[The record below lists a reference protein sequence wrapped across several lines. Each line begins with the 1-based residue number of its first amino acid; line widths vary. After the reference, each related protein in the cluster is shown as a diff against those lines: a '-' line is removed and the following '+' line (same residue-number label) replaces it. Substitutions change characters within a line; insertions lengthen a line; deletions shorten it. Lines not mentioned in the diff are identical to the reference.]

1 MLSTRHALG
10 RTALLALFAALFF
23 GVSTEKVQAQNINA
37 FIQAVEAA
45 IDKGDFTGLR
55 SLVDKG
61 RDLSVRTALTFE
73 RNIVNASAS
82 DDEEAIE
89 KNRNYMNQLAV
100 TYKLAHDDPFLS
112 DREKWFKKLSKEQLV
127 QRGLAQKGLNEGFAA
142 KEKATATGNA
152 EQWNEAIKA
161 FDMMMRTALEYGDSF
176 LAVSGSEQC
185 AVAYK
190 ALSKDF
196 EEGYYWLKTEKIAE
210 EANLGRARDNAKAE
224 LASMKNYGKIK
235 RPDLIDLSLS
245 IPEAKKAWEVAY
257 KKSLVVELPEGA
269 SGGDGGAALVPP
281 KTTAKNEWV
290 EDKGFKEATIKRDK
304 VLLPWT
310 SPSMRNGEVTPFP
323 FWYGPVGLAKDTK
336 DKEFGGFF
344 GEASRVSWD
353 GKLRVD
359 YDGPDGKGKAKVVKT
374 KKGKPIT
381 HKFTATYDAGRKRK
395 MALEIYDYAFKVKV
409 FGTTFKYTDQGQ
421 LGMYLR
427 SQSAVKGKI
436 RGHDVTIVDSS
447 CDCRFND
454 YGEDCIIIGK
464 GKEQRADP
472 LGRYVYFKEE
482 GGWYPYEV
490 KIVQTD
496 GSVVRSRPYTGELA
510 PLKVE
515 FGTADGTRPDFLVV
529 KGDAEHSDFYFDVTR
544 AIDDIV
550 WVPPTNLTIHRG
562 AMTVGSGRNKGSIM
576 IGRGRSRGFKV
587 ETGRMNVW
595 SLCDAGEKGCW
606 MDGKV
611 IRDLGNS
618 KDLLA
623 EGKFVKVYGNAGEE
637 YHNFLAGRFSPT
649 VEVRKESAT
658 GSRVA
663 KEEMGIPT
671 GTSFQLGDMFFPKT
685 LKLDGAGKRGE
696 LVAQFSVKHPIFGE
710 MVSEWLKVD

>member
-245 IPEAKKAWEVAY
+245 ISEAKKAWEVAY
-257 KKSLVVELPEGA
+257 KKSLVVEAPEGA
-269 SGGDGGAALVPP
+269 EGESLAPP
-281 KTTAKNEWV
+281 KPAAEIVFVDDKKFRTVKFDPAKTPVPFYPLRGPESPTASPFYWV
-290 EDKGFKEATIKRDK
+290 SAKDRIAAFERGLKDFQY
-304 VLLPWT
+304 
-310 SPSMRNGEVTPFP
+310 FP
-323 FWYGPVGLAKDTK
+323 F
-336 DKEFGGFF
+336 
-344 GEASRVSWD
+344 GEKATVDYD
-353 GKLRVD
+353 GKLYVD
-359 YDGPDGKGKAKVVKT
+359 YDGPEGKGKRKQIKLKAK
-374 KKGKPIT
+374 KPVNVN
-381 HKFTATYDAGRKRK
+381 FTAYYDDGGKRK
-395 MALEIYDYAFKVKV
+395 LSLELIDTAFETDV
-409 FGTTFKYTDQGQ
+409 FGIRYKGDPKGRAQF
-421 LGMYLR
+421 LFR
-427 SQSAVKGKI
+427 SKSAIQGKI
-436 RGHDVTIVDSS
+436 RGHDVTLVDANSS
-447 CDCRFND
+447 TRFSD
-454 YGEDCIIIGK
+454 YGEDAVIIGK
-464 GKEQRADP
+464 GKSARVDP
-472 LGRYVYFKEE
+472 LGRYIFLPQED
-482 GGWYPYEV
+482 GLYPYEI
-490 KIVQTD
+490 KFPQKD
-496 GSVVRSRPYTGELA
+496 GNLIRTRPFSGELA
-510 PLKVE
+510 PLRVEWKGAGKVKP
-515 FGTADGTRPDFLVV
+515 TFLVA
-529 KGDAEHSDFYFDVTR
+529 KGEGEFTDFYVDLMKATDELIWIPATTLRV
-544 AIDDIV
+544 AYGWIEV
-550 WVPPTNLTIHRG
+550 
-562 AMTVGSGRNKGSIM
+562 
-576 IGRGRSRGFKV
+576 GRGKKAKTILIGPGRPKGFKV
-587 ETGRMNVW
+587 ETGKINTW
-595 SLCDAGEKGCW
+595 QLGGAGEKGFW
-606 MDGKV
+606 LDAKIQRPVDDSRAVEVDGPSV
-611 IRDLGNS
+611 R
-618 KDLLA
+618 
-623 EGKFVKVYGNAGEE
+623 VYGNGGEV
-637 YHNFLAGRFSPT
+637 YHNFLVHRPT
-649 VEVRKESAT
+649 PDVEIRKEDPN
-658 GSRVA
+658 GSVVGRGTMKLPAGNDFPANEMYFPADFRIDRAPRGALVGRL
-663 KEEMGIPT
+663 KE
-671 GTSFQLGDMFFPKT
+671 
-685 LKLDGAGKRGE
+685 
-696 LVAQFSVKHPIFGE
+696 KHPIFGE
-710 MVSEWLKVD
+710 MVSEWLKVE